1 MKGELAALSDSALA
15 LDDETAERLAALD
28 QAAVAYL
35 DETTKP
41 NTRRAYDDDWRTWTA
56 YCADLRIPTS
66 AATLGTLVGFVNW
79 LYAAGN
85 APSTVDRRLAGV
97 SVTFRDAGRPIDKPV
112 MQAARKAMTAEA
124 DKLARVN
131 ERRGRGKAPAV
142 TVAQLRLM
150 CRACPNDTLAGLRD
164 RALLLLGFAVAARR
178 SEIAALHVSD
188 VDQVEEGLLVRVR
201 YGKRGAREV
210 AVPYGSNPL
219 TCPVRAWRAW
229 LAASGLVEGPA
240 FLRID
245 RHDNLKERGLSGQAV
260 GDVVTRVAE
269 RAGLDGRTAHGL
281 RSGLATEARRAGH
294 DAVSIA
300 AQGGWSPTSRD
311 LFGYMQ
317 IVDRWTDNAAAG
329 LGL

>member
-1 MKGELAALSDSALA
+1 MTAELTQLPDGDLA
-15 LDDETAERLAALD
+15 LNCEVTARLAALD

-41 NTRRAYDDDWRTWTA
+41 NTRRAYDDDWKAWA
-56 YCADLRIPTS
+56 AFCAELRIPTG

-79 LYAAGN
+79 LYAAGS

-112 MQAARKAMTAEA
+112 MQAARKAMAAEA
-124 DKLARVN
+124 DNLARAN

-142 TVAQLRLM
+142 TVEQLRLM
-150 CRACPNDTLAGLRD
+150 CRACPNDTLAGIRD
-164 RALLLLGFAVAARR
+164 RALLLIGFAIAARR
-178 SEIAALHVSD
+178 SELASLHVSD
-188 VDQVEEGLLVRVR
+188 VVEVEEGLIVTVRF
-201 YGKRGAREV
+201 GKRGAREV

-240 FLRID
+240 FRWID
-245 RHDNLKERGLSGQAV
+245 RHDNLRARGLSGQAV
-260 GDVVTRVAE
+260 GNIVTRVAE
-269 RAGLDGRTAHGL
+269 RAGLAGRTAHGL

>member
-1 MKGELAALSDSALA
+1 MTAELAPLRDGALL
-15 LDDETAERLAALD
+15 LDDEVAERLAALD

-35 DETTKP
+35 DTTTKP
-41 NTRRAYDDDWRTWTA
+41 NTRRAYGDDWRTWTRF
-56 YCADLRIPTS
+56 CAELRIPAG

-79 LYAAGN
+79 LYSAGN

-112 MQAARKAMTAEA
+112 MQAARKAMAAEA
-124 DKLARVN
+124 DNLARAN

-150 CRACPNDTLAGLRD
+150 CRACPSDTLAGIRD
-164 RALLLLGFAVAARR
+164 RALLLIGFAIAARR
-178 SEIAALHVSD
+178 SELASLHVSD
-188 VDQVEEGLLVRVR
+188 VVEVEEGLIVTVRF
-201 YGKRGAREV
+201 GKRGAREV

-240 FLRID
+240 FRWID
-245 RHDNLKERGLSGQAV
+245 RHDKLRDRELSGQAV
-260 GDVVTRVAE
+260 GDVVTRVAG
-269 RAGLDGRTAHGL
+269 RAGLAGRTAHGL

-294 DAVSIA
+294 DSVSIA

-317 IVDRWTDNAAAG
+317 IVDRWADNAAAG